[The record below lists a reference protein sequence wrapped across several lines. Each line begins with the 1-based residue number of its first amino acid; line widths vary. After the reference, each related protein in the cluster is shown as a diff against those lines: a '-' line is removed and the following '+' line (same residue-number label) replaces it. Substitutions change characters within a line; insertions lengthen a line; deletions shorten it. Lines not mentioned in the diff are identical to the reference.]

1 MKKISPEK
9 MLILAFIEVILHY
22 LFPFFSTFL
31 PSLIIP
37 NENNI
42 TCHLYLIPKGA
53 LGTSCQCLGQLLRL
67 STSSEWAKNGKKCN
81 IFTKFC

>member
-1 MKKISPEK
+1 

-67 STSSEWAKNGKKCN
+67 STSSEWDNKNGKKCN
-81 IFTKFC
+81 IFTNFC